1 MKSLRRNGVALFY
14 EEADGGEPPIV
25 LVHGWCCDHS
35 FFAPQIEHFART
47 RHRVVAVDLRGHGQ
61 SDKPEQPYTVLVDI
75 DASRRGGSWMNQ
87 LHDLIVSQE
96 WVVPVAAHAARSMLQ
111 QAGMVIR
118 EESFVRSLWYPH
130 YLILAEKPSVSS
142 ATPAKPLATM
152 SAAPG

>member
-1 MKSLRRNGVALFY
+1 MGASRPSRWCTVGAATTLFLRPRSSTSRA
-14 EEADGGEPPIV
+14 
-25 LVHGWCCDHS
+25 
-35 FFAPQIEHFART
+35 

-61 SDKPEQPYTVLVDI
+61 SDKSEQPYTVLVDI

-118 EESFVRSLWYPH
+118 ESFVRSLWYPH
-130 YLILAEKPSVSS
+130 YLILAEKP
-142 ATPAKPLATM
+142 PAKPLAPM

>member
-1 MKSLRRNGVALFY
+1 MGASRPSRWCTVGAATTLFLRPRSSTSRA
-14 EEADGGEPPIV
+14 
-25 LVHGWCCDHS
+25 
-35 FFAPQIEHFART
+35 

-142 ATPAKPLATM
+142 ATPAKPLAPM